1 MRITES
7 VCFTAEINNIA
18 NQQYFKQLKKNMHF
32 IVKDEVLSKILYS
45 VNSQLFFFNILTWT
59 V

>member
-45 VNSQLFFFNILTWT
+45 VNSQLFFLTY
-59 V
+59 